1 MKKILFFSTMLLVSV
16 SSFSQGVAINTSNAI
31 PDSSAILDISSYTKG
46 VLIPRLRT
54 NERQSISG
62 PAEGLLVY
70 DINTY
75 SFWFFRLGAWKEIL
89 KEGDPILPIG
99 PAGGDLS
106 GSYPTPSVVKIQN
119 LDVSADFPL
128 DKTVLKWDALSN
140 NWKGRNDSLFL
151 PYNVTYGS
159 PTKLFGVTNANTTGG
174 SAAVFGRSGTTQS
187 GINPGF
193 TMGVWGDNANGQG
206 VAGTSNAGNGV
217 FGSSILNHG
226 VVGYSGNSD
235 FAGVYGS
242 HTEFNGIGVLGE
254 VEENAIALVG
264 RSIGTQGRAALIE
277 MTSTVNP
284 NAALGIT
291 HQGLGRGVDV
301 NMTASNSFSNAINIT
316 SAGSGYGVN
325 AVSELGGAARFA
337 IENELN
343 ATGHALDVYTEG
355 LSNAMTIQTINPLAT
370 SLMMSGANYGLGSG
384 LYLGMY
390 NNDNNGNGL
399 EIVHNG
405 TGTTGYFYKNN
416 TTGSISDVHKPAV
429 YIENKSK
436 GNALKVISLHAPSV
450 SSGIDVQYGGDAF
463 GININAGKN
472 GLHAFTSDP
481 NGTSIIGENYQG
493 GYAVKAYNNAS
504 QRGAVYAESS
514 HMFGRG
520 IEAVTTGSQSHAIVG
535 TSSSAADAILGIN
548 NADSGSGVTGRTN
561 APSVGIGILG
571 ESTSTSWG
579 IPAHFVSNCPDA
591 QTNTLWIRDFSK
603 GQTIRVQVENP
614 ANNKEAFYIRHDGT
628 GKLASLN
635 NTDTEAFSVSNGG
648 NTMAKG
654 TMTVKGN
661 KGIIRNSTATQMRME
676 TASVQLIYF
685 NMPVGGYATASVSFS
700 TAFSSPPVVSVGNIQ
715 SGFTGP
721 CDKMTV
727 QIKDVTTTGCTVT
740 LYNPGVSGDPNV
752 SGTWNLVVIGA
763 E

>member
-1 MKKILFFSTMLLVSV
+1 MKKILFFSALLLISV

-62 PAEGLLVY
+62 AAEGLLVY

-75 SFWFFRLGAWKEIL
+75 SFWFFTLGAWKEIL
-89 KEGDPILPIG
+89 KEGAPILPTG

-119 LDVSADFPL
+119 LDVSADFPF

-151 PYNVTYGS
+151 PYNVTFGS

-174 SAAVFGRSGTTQS
+174 SAAVFGRSGILQS

-206 VAGTSNAGNGV
+206 VVGTSSAGNGV
-217 FGSSILNHG
+217 FGSSIMNHG
-226 VVGYSGNSD
+226 VAGYSGNTD
-235 FAGVYGS
+235 FAGIYGS

-264 RSIGTQGRAALIE
+264 RSIGTQGKAALIE
-277 MTSTVNP
+277 MTSSVNP

-291 HQGLGRGVDV
+291 HQGVGRGVDLTL
-301 NMTASNSFSNAINIT
+301 TASNNLSNAINVST
-316 SAGSGYGVN
+316 AGYGYGVN
-325 AVSELGGAARFA
+325 AISENGGGARFA

-343 ATGHALDVYTEG
+343 STGHALDVYTEG
-355 LSNAMTIQTINPLAT
+355 LGSAVTIQTINPAVT
-370 SLMMSGANYGLGSG
+370 NLMMVGSNYGLGGG

-390 NNDNNGNGL
+390 NNNNNGNGL
-399 EIVHNG
+399 EIIQNG
-405 TGTTGYFYKNN
+405 IGTTGYFYKNN
-416 TTGSISDVHKPAV
+416 TTGSISDIHKPAV

-436 GNALKVISLHAPSV
+436 GNALKVISLHTPTV
-450 SSGIDVQYGGDAF
+450 NSGIDVQYAGDAY
-463 GININAGKN
+463 GININADKR
-472 GLHAFTSDP
+472 GLHAFTSDA
-481 NGTSIIGENYQG
+481 NGTSVLGENYQG
-493 GYAVKAYNNAS
+493 GYAIKGQSNS
-504 QRGAVYAESS
+504 SLKGAVYAENN
-514 HMFGRG
+514 HMFGVG
-520 IEAVTTGSQSHAIVG
+520 VEAVVTGSQSYAFKGTANTNASAI
-535 TSSSAADAILGIN
+535 IGIN
-548 NADSGSGVTGRTN
+548 NGDSGSGIMGRTN
-561 APSVGIGILG
+561 APSVGIGVLG
-571 ESTSTSWG
+571 ESSSTSWG
-579 IPAHFVSNCPDA
+579 IPGKFVSYNPVA
-591 QTNTLWIRDFSK
+591 QTNTLWLIDESK
-603 GQTIRVQVENP
+603 GQTMRVQVNNEENDS
-614 ANNKEAFYIRHDGT
+614 EAFYVIHHGT
-628 GKLASLN
+628 GKLASLHN
-635 NTDTEAFSVSNGG
+635 DVNEMFSVG
-648 NTMAKG
+648 NSGNLMTKG
-654 TMTVKGN
+654 TVTVKGN
-661 KGIIRNSTATQMRME
+661 KGIVRNSTSTQMRME

-685 NMPVGGYATASVSFS
+685 NMPVGGSSTSSVSFG
-700 TAFSSPPVVSVGNIQ
+700 TAFSSPPVVSLGNIQ

-740 LYNPGVSGDPNV
+740 LFNPGVGGDPDI